1 MQLDSV
7 CESYRES
14 IKAETVKQASLS
26 TYGAGRHAGQKE
38 CWPWWMTLLAEPART
53 TLHSTRELYAASDPA
68 RSGVF

>member
-38 CWPWWMTLLAEPART
+38 CWP
-53 TLHSTRELYAASDPA
+53 
-68 RSGVF
+68 